1 MSSRPTQQFVKGQ
14 TILQEGTQGD
24 RTYRILAGEV
34 VIYKK
39 NSHGNLVPIAK
50 LGAGEIFGEMYL
62 FDGAKTRSASAVA
75 ISADVTLEI
84 YFQDEIQQMLDR
96 LSPNTLSIFEGL
108 SLRLRKTSGKFV
120 DMAPGQSF
128 SQLPDGTL
136 KQSGS
141 FIRRNN

>member
-14 TILQEGTQGD
+14 TILQEGAEGD

-39 NSHGNLVPIAK
+39 NCHGNLVPIAK

-62 FDGAKTRSASAVA
+62 FEGSKTRSASAVA
-75 ISADVTLEI
+75 VSADVTLEI
-84 YFQDEIQQMLDR
+84 YFQDELQEMLSR
-96 LSPNTLSIFEGL
+96 LSPHTLGIFEGL
-108 SLRLRKTSGKFV
+108 SLRLQKTSSKFA
-120 DMAPGQSF
+120 DMVPAQAF
-128 SQLPDGTL
+128 SQLPDGTI
-136 KQSGS
+136 KPSGS

>member
-14 TILQEGTQGD
+14 TILQEGAQGD

-62 FDGAKTRSASAVA
+62 FDGTKTRSASAVA
-75 ISADVTLEI
+75 VSPDVTLEI
-84 YFQDEIQQMLDR
+84 YFQDELQEMLSR
-96 LSPNTLSIFEGL
+96 LSPHTLGIFEGL
-108 SLRLRKTSGKFV
+108 SLRLQKTSGKYA
-120 DMAPGQSF
+120 DMVPAQAF
-128 SQLPDGTL
+128 SQLPDGTV
-136 KQSGS
+136 KPSGS